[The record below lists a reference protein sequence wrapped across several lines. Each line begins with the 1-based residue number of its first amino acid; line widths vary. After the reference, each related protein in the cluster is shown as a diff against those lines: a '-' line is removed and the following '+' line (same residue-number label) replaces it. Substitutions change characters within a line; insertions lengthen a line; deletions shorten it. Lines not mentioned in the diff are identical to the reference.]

1 MLHGRPEK
9 DWAQSAVFYQIYPM
23 GFCGAPFENDG
34 VAVNR
39 IQKVKE
45 WIPHLEKL
53 GVGAIYFSP
62 VFESD
67 THGYDTRDYK
77 KIDCRLGTNQD
88 FKEVC
93 EALHRAGIR
102 VMILSNNRSPARVER
117 FCRDLGIDYV
127 DHAGK
132 PSPRGYRQAMEK
144 AGVTPGE
151 TAMLGDKLLT
161 DVLGANRSGAW
172 AVMVEPAGGP
182 RGAWNH
188 VLHGLQRPFKALC
201 RSRKEAKA

>member
-1 MLHGRPEK
+1 MRISLVP
-9 DWAQSAVFYQIYPM
+9 
-23 GFCGAPFENDG
+23 DG
-34 VAVNR
+34 VYESYRQITPELLQSKGICLLLSDLDFTLAPKSTPRPDAAVR
-39 IQKVKE
+39 Q
-45 WIPHLEKL
+45 WIDGLR
-53 GVGAIYFSP
+53 S
-62 VFESD
+62 
-67 THGYDTRDYK
+67 
-77 KIDCRLGTNQD
+77 
-88 FKEVC
+88 
-93 EALHRAGIR
+93 AGIR